1 MKNLFLLSTDNP
13 SRLWVN
19 NLLQG
24 KLELSLDYLVGS
36 NTAQHIY
43 ITNDE
48 DPEEDN
54 WILKE
59 DIGVAK
65 YTGHGSMDWW
75 SKIILTT
82 DPDLIAD
89 GVQAIDD
96 DFLAWFVK
104 NPTCEEVEVKLALF
118 SPMGREVD
126 PSDLTQ
132 NHSSCVWKYVI
143 KYLTEFEIGKVI
155 AVKLNELKKNDLC
168 EDLLPEFTLS
178 KSIFDKLAD
187 LPKQETISFPIFD
200 KEISESISNEGQ
212 KLILEAKY
220 NFANEHEKENDSAY
234 EYGRDMYSFEMG
246 AKWQAE
252 RIKKLIEKWEE
263 DQIRYEELAVKHIDN
278 QHNLAKFKYKAM
290 ATRDCW
296 KELLK
301 LLND

>member
-1 MKNLFLLSTDNP
+1 MKNLFLLPTSNP

-24 KLELSLDYLVGS
+24 KLELSLDVLVGS

-48 DPEEDN
+48 DPKEDN

-59 DIGVAK
+59 DIGIAK
-65 YTGHGSMDWW
+65 YSGHGSMDWW

-96 DFLAWFVK
+96 IDGDFLPWFVE

-118 SPMGREVD
+118 NPMGRQVD
-126 PSDLTQ
+126 PMDLTQ

-143 KYLTEFEIGKVI
+143 KYLTVSEIGKMI
-155 AVKLNELKKNDLC
+155 AVKLNELKKDDL
-168 EDLLPEFTLS
+168 
-178 KSIFDKLAD
+178 
-187 LPKQETISFPIFD
+187 
-200 KEISESISNEGQ
+200 
-212 KLILEAKY
+212 LEAKR

-252 RIKKLIEKWEE
+252 RIKKLIEKWEQ

-278 QHNLAKFKYKAM
+278 QDNLAKFKYKAI

-296 KELLK
+296 KELLNLIK
-301 LLND
+301 D